1 MVKMGA
7 SGGPRKGQERAKNG
21 GEVGN
26 PKMERKSYQ
35 NGAQKVP
42 KWSENGAKKEAKW
55 SENGCKMDSK

>member
-26 PKMERKSYQ
+26 PKMERKRDQ

-42 KWSENGAKKEAKW
+42 KWSENGLKKGATL
-55 SENGCKMDSK
+55 SEN